1 MGMHNQNRTA
11 PVVPSNAP
19 VVVVATENTEFLSLA
34 ETALAQAGL
43 LALPSHHIHFD
54 AALANFKHL
63 DLNDIALVILQASSL
78 ARIDFVPWRKAFPP
92 EGSTLLMAISTAQQ
106 DEEGVQAFEHADDV
120 IILSPVMDA
129 TLTIMQIRQRVGV
142 MMRLM
147 QRFQVVPSG
156 FPEAEPISSGDAEY
170 YRMREHLF
178 PGYRFSFARDK
189 NGEYQREW
197 GDETMLYR
205 LTGYTLQEMEAKG
218 GFTQILHPDD
228 AKIDLEHRRRTRN
241 GEAVISEMRVIH
253 AQGHIVWVRL
263 MNESFKDKTSGQVVR
278 IHGFLQDITEQK
290 RIEQLELEQ
299 RRMIEVLQNTAIML
313 SSSLDVETILDRIL
327 VNLELVIPY
336 DLADVMII
344 DNGIARIARY
354 RNYEQHGL
362 EHVIDLLAYDVT
374 KVETLRTMFETH
386 KPFYIPDVRE
396 YGGWAKDP
404 PAVSP
409 IISFLGA
416 PVIVQDQIVAFLN
429 IYGITRDKFT
439 AAQTNQMQ
447 VLASQVSVAINNAQL
462 YDTVTR
468 HSEELERHIGD
479 LLMVYEAGHALAST
493 LEVGEIYQMM
503 YREVA
508 QRMFNSQEMRI
519 ILYDYRSNL
528 IRVVYEV
535 IDGQPVV
542 TLPQPPLPL
551 PPGPVE
557 TAIRTHHS
565 HIVDLMIYEPLIS
578 RDHVVG
584 VMEIR
589 QGEPDSFDEVNV
601 TLLST
606 VAAQAAVALDNAYL
620 YAEVQ
625 SYATELEE
633 RVQERTAK
641 LQKALRKSQ
650 EVSELRSRFLSNVQH
665 EFRTPLTLILSAS
678 ELLEKHGG
686 RMTQEGRDSRH
697 NTIREAVK
705 EMVRLLDSSMIINQ
719 MDDGMLPM
727 LPQATD
733 VAVLTEACVH
743 DFLRALP
750 QTANAGDRG
759 NGAGVSTSA
768 PPSTT
773 TAVVEEKAVIKV
785 ERDGDCGVAFIDPD
799 LWRRIMME
807 LLSNAVRYS
816 PATQDSPIIVSLY
829 CDDNHLRLT
838 VTDSGI
844 GIPESD
850 LPHIFEMFQRGINV
864 QNLPG
869 SGLGLPMVK
878 RITDLNGGNIVI
890 TSTMGKGTQAT
901 VTLPRYAS
909 KGDEHDYKQD

>member
-1 MGMHNQNRTA
+1 MHNKNKAA

-19 VVVVATENTEFLSLA
+19 VVIVATENPEFLPLA
-34 ETALAQAGL
+34 ETALAEAGL
-43 LALPSHHIHFD
+43 LALPAHHIHFD

-78 ARIDFVPWRKAFPP
+78 ARIDFAPWRKAFPP

-106 DEEGVQAFEHADDV
+106 DEEGGQAFEYADDV
-120 IILSPVMDA
+120 IILSPLMDE
-129 TLTIMQIRQRVGV
+129 TLMIRQIRQRIRV
-142 MMRLM
+142 MTRLM

-156 FPEAEPISSGDAEY
+156 FSETEPISSWDAEY
-170 YRMREHLF
+170 YRMRDHWF

-218 GFTQILHPDD
+218 GFVQILHPDD

-253 AQGHIVWVRL
+253 AQGYIVWVRL

-362 EHVIDLLAYDVT
+362 GHVIDLLAYDVT
-374 KVETLRTMFETH
+374 KVETLRMMFETR

-396 YGGWAKDP
+396 FAGWVKDP
-404 PAVSP
+404 PASDSP
-409 IISFLGA
+409 IVSYLGA

-429 IYGITRDKFT
+429 VYGMTRNQFT
-439 AAQTNQMQ
+439 AVQTDQMQ

-462 YDTVTR
+462 YDTVSR

-542 TLPQPPLPL
+542 LPPQPALPL
-551 PPGPVE
+551 PSGPVE
-557 TAIRTHHS
+557 TAIRSHHS
-565 HIVDLMIYEPLIS
+565 HIVGLMIYEPLIS

-625 SYATELEE
+625 SYASELEE

-641 LQKALRKSQ
+641 LQEALRKSQ

-727 LPQATD
+727 LPQATN
-733 VAVLTEACVH
+733 VAMLTEACVQ

-750 QTANAGDRG
+750 PTANANDRG
-759 NGAGVSTSA
+759 NGAGVGTST
-768 PPSTT
+768 PPSTAT
-773 TAVVEEKAVIKV
+773 VIEEKAVIKV
-785 ERDGDCGVAFIDPD
+785 ERDGDCGIAFIDPD

-816 PATQDSPIIVSLY
+816 PATQDSPIIVSLD

-844 GIPESD
+844 GIPDDD

-890 TSTMGKGTQAT
+890 TSTIGKGTQAT

>member
-1 MGMHNQNRTA
+1 MDNQNWTA
-11 PVVPSNAP
+11 PVVSSNAP
-19 VVVVATENTEFLSLA
+19 VVVVAAENPEFLPLV
-34 ETALAQAGL
+34 ETALTQVGL
-43 LALPSHHIHFD
+43 LSLPSHYLQFD
-54 AALANFKHL
+54 AAFANFKHL
-63 DLNDIALVILQASSL
+63 DLNEIALVILQASSL
-78 ARIDFVPWRKAFPP
+78 TRIDFVPWRKAFPP
-92 EGSTLLMAISTAQQ
+92 ESNTLLMAISTGHEQ
-106 DEEGVQAFEHADDV
+106 DEGGVQVFEHADDV
-120 IILSPVMDA
+120 VLLPPPINE
-129 TLTIMQIRQRVGV
+129 TLALAQIRQRVGV
-142 MMRLM
+142 MIRLM
-147 QRFQVVPSG
+147 RRFQ
-156 FPEAEPISSGDAEY
+156 PISSGFPATERISSWDAEY
-170 YRMREHLF
+170 YRMRDHLF

-228 AKIDLEHRRRTRN
+228 AKVDLEHRKRTQN
-241 GEAVISEMRVIH
+241 GEAVVSELRVIH

-313 SSSLDVETILDRIL
+313 SSSLDMETILDRIL
-327 VNLELVIPY
+327 VNVELVIPY

-362 EHVIDLLAYDVT
+362 GHVIDLLAYDVT
-374 KVETLRTMFETH
+374 KVETLRAMFETR

-396 YGGWAKDP
+396 FAGWAKDP
-404 PAVSP
+404 PASDSP
-409 IISFLGA
+409 IVSYLGA

-429 IYGITRDKFT
+429 VYGMTRNQFT
-439 AAQTNQMQ
+439 AVQTNQMQ

-462 YDTVTR
+462 YDTVSR

-493 LEVGEIYQMM
+493 LEVNEIYQMM

-508 QRMFNSQEMRI
+508 QRMFNARQMKI
-519 ILYDYRSNL
+519 ILYDHRSNL

-535 IDGQPVV
+535 IDGQPVEMP
-542 TLPQPPLPL
+542 PQPALSL
-551 PPGPVE
+551 PPGPIA
-557 TAIRTHHS
+557 TAIRNHHS
-565 HIVDLMIYEPLIS
+565 HIVDVMIYEPLIS
-578 RDHVVG
+578 RDHVIG
-584 VMEIR
+584 VMEIH

-625 SYATELEE
+625 SYASELEE

-641 LQKALRKSQ
+641 LQEALRKSQ

-727 LPQATD
+727 LPQATN
-733 VAVLTEACVH
+733 VAVLTESCVQ
-743 DFLRALP
+743 DFLRSLP
-750 QTANAGDRG
+750 PTANANDRG
-759 NGAGVSTSA
+759 NSAGVGTSA
-768 PPSTT
+768 SPTS
-773 TAVVEEKAVIKV
+773 AIEQQIVIKL
-785 ERDGDCGVAFIDPD
+785 ELEGDCSIAFIDPD
-799 LWRRIMME
+799 LWRRIMVE

-816 PATQDSPIIVSLY
+816 PATQDAPIMVSLQ
-829 CDDNHLRLT
+829 CDDDHVRLT
-838 VTDSGI
+838 ITDSGI
-844 GIPESD
+844 GISDDD
-850 LPHIFEMFQRGINV
+850 LPHIFEMFHRGINV

-890 TSTMGKGTQAT
+890 TSTIGQGTQAT

-909 KGDEHDYKQD
+909 KGDEHDYKQN